1 MSSTKDETLARDTR
15 HLEQV
20 AASLRGSALIPHA
33 NKEMDRWYILK
44 LGDAWASLAGMTM
57 HVEIGDTHYTLGTYY
72 PRQPTSDTLHPR
84 HHPMLRRGAWSGDA
98 VPTADRP
105 KPVRISK
112 NKSAS
117 TIAAEIERRW
127 LPSYAKAYKLVEAAM
142 QRFASHV
149 RQTEKTWRAIS
160 GPPLREPSEY
170 QRRDNC
176 VLASIAMVDT
186 DDVRGD
192 VTVHGSEVELKIQ
205 GADAELARIILEA
218 IQNNRATDLILS
230 S

>member
-1 MSSTKDETLARDTR
+1 
-15 HLEQV
+15 
-20 AASLRGSALIPHA
+20 
-33 NKEMDRWYILK
+33 MDRWYILK

-57 HVEIGDTHYTLGTYY
+57 HVEIGATHYRISSWY
-72 PRQPTSDTLHPR
+72 PRHGGETNPFMPR
-84 HHPMLRRGAWSGDA
+84 RVGWSGADA

-105 KPVRISK
+105 SAVNISK

-142 QRFASHV
+142 QRFANHV

-176 VLASIAMVDT
+176 VLASIAMVDN

-192 VTVHGSEVELKIQ
+192 VTVHGEVVELKIQ
-205 GADAELARIILEA
+205 GADAELARIILDA
-218 IQNNRATDLILS
+218 IQRNRATD
-230 S
+230 